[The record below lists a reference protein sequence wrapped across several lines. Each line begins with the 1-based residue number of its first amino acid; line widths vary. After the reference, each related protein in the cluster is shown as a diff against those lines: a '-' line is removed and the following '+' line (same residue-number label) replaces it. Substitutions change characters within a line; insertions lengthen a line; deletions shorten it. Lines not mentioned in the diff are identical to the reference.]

1 VRRAGSW
8 SLGTLAILAAFPN
21 MREEKASFLWRL
33 GKALHVHFDGIANEP
48 LPQRWIDLINYLNE
62 KERRKPEQQVPPYSS
77 ACSSSLTTEHR

>member
-1 VRRAGSW
+1 
-8 SLGTLAILAAFPN
+8 

-62 KERRKPEQQVPPYSS
+62 KERRQGEPEQQVPPPIPPR
-77 ACSSSLTTEHR
+77 ARHH

>member
-1 VRRAGSW
+1 
-8 SLGTLAILAAFPN
+8 

-62 KERRKPEQQVPPYSS
+62 KESRQAEPEQQVSAAYSS